1 VLVTRPGDSQIA
13 YTEKVQVVMDQC
25 LDRTLIF
32 LAPTLGLIPLL
43 LLGAATTTMEI
54 GSITKAL
61 TGLVIADSVNRR
73 ELDLDFPI
81 STYLPQL
88 VGFPAREVTLRELV
102 THRAGY
108 VQVGTATTR
117 RADGPH
123 RLAGTG

>member
-1 VLVTRPGDSQIA
+1 
-13 YTEKVQVVMDQC
+13 
-25 LDRTLIF
+25 
-32 LAPTLGLIPLL
+32 
-43 LLGAATTTMEI
+43 MEI

-88 VGFPAREVTLRELV
+88 VGFPAREVTLSELV